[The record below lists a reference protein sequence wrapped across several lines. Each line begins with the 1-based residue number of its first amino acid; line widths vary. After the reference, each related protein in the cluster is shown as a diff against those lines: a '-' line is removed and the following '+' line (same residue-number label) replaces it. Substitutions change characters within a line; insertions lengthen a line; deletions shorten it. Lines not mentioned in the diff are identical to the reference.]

1 LIEGSGEAFT
11 VPQPAKAIP
20 MKTHGQARSLL
31 LLIGPALIFITV
43 FFVLPLVIVLINTFK
58 NEAGTWSLQEYQ
70 NFLQDPVVRNVY
82 QRTLRLALIVTV
94 LSAIIGYPVSYA
106 IARMSPGRRSIMM
119 SLIILPLMTNP
130 VARTY
135 SWLVILGRFGLIN
148 DLVERLHLADRP
160 LRLLYTE
167 KAIVLGLLHLFL
179 PLMILSLVS
188 AMENIRTDVEEA
200 AQSLGANRLV
210 VFWRII
216 VPLSADGLIL
226 GGTLV
231 FTGCITA
238 YVTPAILGG
247 TRVRMLA
254 TLLYQRA
261 MVLIDWQSATIIAVS
276 MVLTTLV
283 ANRLLRLFRP
293 KMQ

>member
-1 LIEGSGEAFT
+1 
-11 VPQPAKAIP
+11 

-283 ANRLLRLFRP
+283 ANRVLRLFRP

>member
-1 LIEGSGEAFT
+1 
-11 VPQPAKAIP
+11 
-20 MKTHGQARSLL
+20 MKTHGQARSLI
-31 LLIGPALIFITV
+31 LLIGPALIFIAL
-43 FFVLPLVIVLINTFK
+43 FFVLPLTIVLINTFK
-58 NEAGTWSLQEYQ
+58 NEAGAWSLQAYQ
-70 NFLQDPVVRNVY
+70 TFLHDPVVSKVY
-82 QRTLRLALIVTV
+82 LRTLRLALIVTV
-94 LSAIIGYPVSYA
+94 ISAIIGYPVSYA

-135 SWLVILGRFGLIN
+135 SWLVILGRLGLIN

-160 LRLLYTE
+160 LRLMYTE

-231 FTGCITA
+231 FTGSITA

-283 ANRLLRLFRP
+283 ANRVLRLFRP
-293 KMQ
+293 RMP

>member
-1 LIEGSGEAFT
+1 
-11 VPQPAKAIP
+11 
-20 MKTHGQARSLL
+20 MKTHGQVRSLVF
-31 LLIGPALIFITV
+31 LIGPALIFIAV

-58 NEAGTWSLQEYQ
+58 NETGVWSLQEYQ
-70 NFLQDPVVRNVY
+70 SFVQDPVVRKVY
-82 QRTLRLALIVTV
+82 QRTVRLAIIVTV
-94 LSAIIGYPVSYA
+94 LSALVGYPVSYA

-148 DLVERLHLADRP
+148 HLVDLLDLSGRP

-188 AMENIRTDVEEA
+188 AMENIRPDVEEA

-210 VFWRII
+210 VFLRII

-231 FTGCITA
+231 FTGSITA

-276 MVLTTLV
+276 MVLTTLL
-283 ANRLLRLFRP
+283 ANRALRLFRP

>member
-1 LIEGSGEAFT
+1 
-11 VPQPAKAIP
+11 
-20 MKTHGQARSLL
+20 MKSHGQVRSLIF
-31 LLIGPALIFITV
+31 LIGPAAIFIVV
-43 FFVLPLVIVLINTFK
+43 FFVLPLIIVLINTFK
-58 NEAGTWSLQEYQ
+58 NETGAWSLQEYQ
-70 NFLQDPVVRNVY
+70 SFVQDPVIRKVYVRTV
-82 QRTLRLALIVTV
+82 RLALVVTV
-94 LSAIIGYPVSYA
+94 ISALIGYPVSYA
-106 IARMSPGRRSIMM
+106 IARMSPGRRSVMM

-148 DLVERLHLADRP
+148 HVVELLHLSDRP

-188 AMENIRTDVEEA
+188 AMENIRTDIEEA

-283 ANRLLRLFRP
+283 ANRALRLFRP
-293 KMQ
+293 KMP

>member
-1 LIEGSGEAFT
+1 
-11 VPQPAKAIP
+11 

-276 MVLTTLV
+276 MVLTTLA
-283 ANRLLRLFRP
+283 ANRVLRLFRP
-293 KMQ
+293 RMQ

>member
-1 LIEGSGEAFT
+1 
-11 VPQPAKAIP
+11 
-20 MKTHGQARSLL
+20 MKTHGQVRSLL
-31 LLIGPALIFITV
+31 LLIGPALIFITL

-58 NEAGTWSLQEYQ
+58 NEAGAWSLQEYQ
-70 NFLQDPVVRNVY
+70 NFLQDPVVRKVY

-283 ANRLLRLFRP
+283 ANRVLRLFRP

>member
-1 LIEGSGEAFT
+1 
-11 VPQPAKAIP
+11 

>member
-1 LIEGSGEAFT
+1 
-11 VPQPAKAIP
+11 
-20 MKTHGQARSLL
+20 MKSHGKTRSVLML
-31 LLIGPALIFITV
+31 VSPALIFIV
-43 FFVLPLVIVLINTFK
+43 LLFLLPLIAVFVDTFK
-58 NEAGTWSLQEYQ
+58 TKAGAWSIQEYSD
-70 NFLQDPVVRNVY
+70 FIQDPVVQKVY
-82 QRTLRLALIVTV
+82 QRTIRLAAIVTV
-94 LSAIIGYPVSYA
+94 ISALIGYPVSYA
-106 IARMSPGRRSIMM
+106 IARMRPGRRSIVM

-135 SWLVILGRFGLIN
+135 SWLVILGRLGLVN
-148 DLVERLHLADRP
+148 NVVETFHLSERP

-167 KAIVLGLLHLFL
+167 TAIILGLLHLFL

-210 VFWRII
+210 VFLRII

-247 TRVRMLA
+247 TRVLMLA

-261 MVLIDWQSATIIAVS
+261 MVLIDWNSATIIAMS

-283 ANRLLRLFRP
+283 VNRILRLFRP

>member
-1 LIEGSGEAFT
+1 
-11 VPQPAKAIP
+11 
-20 MKTHGQARSLL
+20 MKTHGQARSLI
-31 LLIGPALIFITV
+31 LLIGPALIFIAL

-58 NEAGTWSLQEYQ
+58 NETGVWSLQEYQ
-70 NFLQDPVVRNVY
+70 SFVQDPVVRKVY
-82 QRTLRLALIVTV
+82 QRTVRLAIIVTV
-94 LSAIIGYPVSYA
+94 LSALVGYPVSYA

-148 DLVERLHLADRP
+148 HLVDLLDLSDRP

-188 AMENIRTDVEEA
+188 AMENIRPDVEEA

-210 VFWRII
+210 VFLRII

-231 FTGCITA
+231 FTGSITA

-276 MVLTTLV
+276 MVLTTLL
-283 ANRLLRLFRP
+283 ANRALRLFRP

>member
-1 LIEGSGEAFT
+1 
-11 VPQPAKAIP
+11 
-20 MKTHGQARSLL
+20 MKTHGQVRSLL
-31 LLIGPALIFITV
+31 LLIGPALIFITL

-58 NEAGTWSLQEYQ
+58 NEAGAWSLQEYQ
-70 NFLQDPVVRNVY
+70 NFLQDPVVRKVY

>member
-1 LIEGSGEAFT
+1 
-11 VPQPAKAIP
+11 
-20 MKTHGQARSLL
+20 MKTHGQVRSLI
-31 LLIGPALIFITV
+31 LLIGPALIFITL

-58 NEAGTWSLQEYQ
+58 NDAGTWSLQEYQ
-70 NFLQDPVVRNVY
+70 NFVQDPVVRKVY

-94 LSAIIGYPVSYA
+94 LSALIGYPVSYA

-283 ANRLLRLFRP
+283 ANRVLRLFRP
-293 KMQ
+293 KTQ

>member
-1 LIEGSGEAFT
+1 
-11 VPQPAKAIP
+11 
-20 MKTHGQARSLL
+20 MKTHGQARSLIL
-31 LLIGPALIFITV
+31 LVGPALLFITI

-58 NEAGTWSLQEYQ
+58 NEAGAWSLQEYQ
-70 NFLQDPVVRNVY
+70 DFIQDPVVHRVY
-82 QRTLRLALIVTV
+82 QRTVRLALIVTV

-135 SWLVILGRFGLIN
+135 SWLVILGRLGLVN
-148 DLVERLHLADRP
+148 HLVERFHLSDRP

-210 VFWRII
+210 VFLRII

-261 MVLIDWQSATIIAVS
+261 MVLIDWESATIIAVS

-283 ANRLLRLFRP
+283 ANRALRIFRP

>member
-1 LIEGSGEAFT
+1 
-11 VPQPAKAIP
+11 
-20 MKTHGQARSLL
+20 MKSHGQVRSLIF
-31 LLIGPALIFITV
+31 LIGPAAIFIVV

-58 NEAGTWSLQEYQ
+58 NETGAWSLQEYQ
-70 NFLQDPVVRNVY
+70 SFAQDLVVRKVY
-82 QRTLRLALIVTV
+82 VRTVRLALVVTV
-94 LSAIIGYPVSYA
+94 ISALIGYPVSYA
-106 IARMSPGRRSIMM
+106 IARMNPGRRSVMM

-148 DLVERLHLADRP
+148 HVVDLLHLSNRP

-188 AMENIRTDVEEA
+188 AMENIRPDIEEA

-283 ANRLLRLFRP
+283 ANRALRLFRP
-293 KMQ
+293 KMP